1 MIAYIKSFFT
11 KHALGQLGKLA
22 VIGLVNTAVDFILFN
37 IFRFQL
43 DWNLA
48 VSVSA
53 AFILATFVSYV
64 LNRRWTFQL
73 RDGWVKAGETGM
85 FFVVNGIALAVT
97 NGIVLGADAWFG
109 PLGPLGANAAKV
121 VAAAIILLP
130 KFAGYRD
137 VVFRRAVAKASRS

>member
-1 MIAYIKSFFT
+1 MIDYLKSFFT

-22 VIGLVNTAVDFILFN
+22 VIGLINTAVDFVLFN
-37 IFRFQL
+37 IFRFRL

-48 VSVSA
+48 LAVSV

-73 RDGWVKAGETGM
+73 RDGWVRAGETGM
-85 FFVVNGIALAVT
+85 FFVVNAVALAVT

-109 PLGPLGANAAKV
+109 PLGPFGANAAKV
-121 VAAAIILLP
+121 VAAVIILLP

-137 VVFRRAVAKASRS
+137 VVFRRAVARASRS